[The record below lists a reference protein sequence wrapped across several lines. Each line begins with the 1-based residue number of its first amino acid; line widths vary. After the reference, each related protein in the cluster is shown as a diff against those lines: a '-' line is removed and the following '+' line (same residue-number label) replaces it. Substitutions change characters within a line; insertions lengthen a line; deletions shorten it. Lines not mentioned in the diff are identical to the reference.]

1 MSTKTTTRYRVSV
14 LNVNTNYRRTIMID
28 LTKVEFDIPA
38 HKEVYPD
45 KIRKLSKRRR
55 KPCSKNL
62 GVLEYG
68 NSAIVITLAYNV
80 TLSDKLTEWWEIC
93 YQVHNLN
100 WNVELFI
107 EPAKGYI
114 EVVIFE
120 DTCFYRADDFHLKSV
135 QDEPET
141 YYQKGI
147 QLLPEC
153 FHDYVVGLRLE
164 DWDYSVNPDRVTG

>member
-1 MSTKTTTRYRVSV
+1 
-14 LNVNTNYRRTIMID
+14 MID
-28 LTKVEFDIPA
+28 LTKVEFKIPA

-68 NSAIVITLAYNV
+68 NAAIVIRLKYSN
-80 TLSDKLTEWWEIC
+80 KLEDALDIWWEGNYDKYGI
-93 YQVHNLN
+93 H
-100 WNVELFI
+100 WNVEIFSC
-107 EPAKGYI
+107 PDKAYI
-114 EVVIFE
+114 EVSVFE
-120 DTCFYRADDFHLKSV
+120 NTCFYRADDFHLKSV
-135 QDEPET
+135 QDEPEL

-153 FHDYVVGLRLE
+153 FHDYIESVTLE
-164 DWDYSVNPDRVTG
+164 DWDYSLNKDKLEE